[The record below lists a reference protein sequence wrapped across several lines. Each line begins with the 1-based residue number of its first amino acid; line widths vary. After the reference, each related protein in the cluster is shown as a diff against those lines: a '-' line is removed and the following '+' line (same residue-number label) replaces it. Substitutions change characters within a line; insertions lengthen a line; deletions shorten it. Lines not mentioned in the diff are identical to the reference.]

1 MTRTTIGY
9 GIDLGT
15 TNSAV
20 AVLEGT
26 EARVIKNNDGME
38 YTPSA
43 VLLGRSGAL
52 VVGRGAKERMAEDP
66 GNAFGGFKRAMGTSR
81 TFTFARDGRVLRAE
95 DLSAEVLKS
104 LRGDVQQASGEQ
116 ISAAVITVPA
126 AFDQAQ
132 CAATRL
138 AAEKAGL
145 KLSPLLQEP
154 VAASL
159 AYGFQEANENAFW
172 LVYDLGGGTF
182 DAAVV
187 SMRDG
192 VFQIVNH
199 LGDNNLGGGDI
210 DAVIVDEILIPVL
223 RDEYGLDGLDRS
235 PRWARVIA
243 KLQRA
248 AEDAK
253 ILLSRSDTAVA
264 EVGDIRDAN
273 DALLVEEF
281 FHEIGRADLDRLMD
295 PIIERSLHLSRR
307 VLSEKG
313 LEPDDLEKVLLIGG
327 PTLSP
332 YVRERLGELGAGVSD
347 RLEFRI
353 DPLTVVAR
361 GAAIFAGTQKLDLPG
376 PAAPAV
382 GTYHVKL
389 EYKPIGA
396 DTEPLVGGVVSG
408 GDGVDTTGFSI
419 EFVNAEARPQWRS
432 GKIGLGPNGSFMTN
446 LWAEKGRENTFLMEL
461 ADAQGALQQLDPD
474 RLSYTV
480 GIGFTDGPPLPH
492 NIGVALANNEASPLF
507 LKGTALP
514 AKKRGRY
521 RTAFD
526 AHAGRADETIYIPFI
541 EGPSRRADRNETM
554 GAIRI
559 PATELP
565 RDVPAGSE
573 VEVSMSIDAS
583 RVIDAEVYI
592 PILDESYEIRIDYSD
607 YRKGAQDT
615 DQLAVA
621 VEEQKVR
628 LEEAREHA
636 EATGDRQA
644 QEALREIDAERL
656 VQDVERSAAA
666 MSTDQAAADRCDKLL
681 RDLQQAIDRAEDALE
696 WPTLVSSAE
705 GFITSGQGLVE
716 EHGDADDR
724 HRFDHLVDE
733 VREGIRSHDVRT
745 LELRVEELRMFVLGI
760 LDSKGITQLWWLDS
774 LKERAG
780 EMQDQRR
787 ATELFQR
794 ADRAI
799 QLGDVDGL
807 RAANRQLAQLLP
819 SPPPPPDSTSWL
831 LR

>member
-1 MTRTTIGY
+1 MTRSTIDY

-15 TNSAV
+15 TNSAA

-26 EARVIKNNDGME
+26 EARVIKNNLQMD
-38 YTPSA
+38 YTPS
-43 VLLGRSGAL
+43 VVWLDPRGAL
-52 VVGRGAKERMAEDP
+52 VVGTGAKRRVASDSS
-66 GNAFGGFKRAMGTSR
+66 NAFGEFKRAMGTSR
-81 TFTFARDGRVLRAE
+81 TYTFARDGRVLRAE

-145 KLSPLLQEP
+145 TLSPLLQEP

-159 AYGFQEANENAFW
+159 AYGFQQANENTFW

-210 DAVIVDEILIPVL
+210 DSVLVDEVLIPIL
-223 RDEYGLDGLDRS
+223 RDEYGVDGLDHS
-235 PRWARVIA
+235 PRWAGVIA
-243 KLQRA
+243 QLRQA

-253 ILLSRSDTAVA
+253 IQLSRAEAAVI
-264 EVGDIRDAN
+264 EVGDIKDAN
-273 DALLVEEF
+273 DAVLVEEF
-281 FHEIGRADLDRLMD
+281 FHELSRTDLNRLMESM
-295 PIIERSLHLSRR
+295 IERSLHLCRR

-313 LEPDDLEKVLLIGG
+313 LEPDDLEKVLLVGG

-332 YVRERLGELGAGVSD
+332 YVRQRIGELGAGVAE

-376 PAAPAV
+376 RAAPAA
-382 GTYHVKL
+382 GTFQVKL
-389 EYKPIGA
+389 EYKRIGA

-408 GDGVDTTGFSI
+408 GDGVDPTGYSI

-446 LWAEKGRENTFLMEL
+446 LWAEKGRSNTFVIEL
-461 ADAQGALQQLDPD
+461 ADAQGALQRVDPD

-480 GIGFTDGPPLPH
+480 GNVFSEVPLPH
-492 NIGVALANNEASPLF
+492 NFGVGLASNEASWLF
-507 LKGTALP
+507 MKGTALP

-526 AHAGRADETIYIPFI
+526 AHAGRADEIINMPFI
-541 EGPSRRADRNETM
+541 EGLSPRADRNETM
-554 GAIRI
+554 GTIRI
-559 PATELP
+559 TATEIA

-573 VEVSMSIDAS
+573 VEVSVSIDAS
-583 RVIDAEVYI
+583 RVISVEAYI
-592 PILDESYEIRIDYSD
+592 PLLDESYNLEMDYGN
-607 YRKGAQDT
+607 YRERAHDPG
-615 DQLAVA
+615 QLAAA
-621 VEEQKVR
+621 VEQQKARLAEVREQAD
-628 LEEAREHA
+628 E
-636 EATGDRQA
+636 TGDQKA
-644 QEALREIDAERL
+644 QETVQRIDAERL
-656 VQDVERSAAA
+656 VPDADRSVAA
-666 MSTDQAAADRCDKLL
+666 MTADQAAADRCEKLT
-681 RDLQQAIDRAEDALE
+681 RDLQQAIDQAEDALQ
-696 WPTLVSSAE
+696 WPTLVSAAE
-705 GFITSGQGLVE
+705 GLIGAAERDVGQ
-716 EHGDADDR
+716 HGDADDQ
-724 HRFDHLVDE
+724 HRLEHLVDA
-733 VREGIRSHDVRT
+733 VREGIRSHDVQT
-745 LELRVEELRMFVLGI
+745 LEQRVDELRGFVFSV
-760 LDSKGITQLWWLDS
+760 LDRKGIIQLWWLDE
-774 LKERAG
+774 LKEQAG
-780 EMQDQRR
+780 QMADQTK

-799 QLGDVDGL
+799 QLGDVEGL

-819 SPPPPPDSTSWL
+819 SPPPPPESSSWL
-831 LR
+831 LH

>member
-1 MTRTTIGY
+1 MTRTIIGY

-26 EARVIKNNDGME
+26 EARVIKNNRQMD

-43 VLLGRSGAL
+43 VWLDPRGAL
-52 VVGRGAKERMAEDP
+52 VVGSGAKKRVAEDP
-66 GNAFGGFKRAMGTSR
+66 GNAFGGFKRAMGTPR
-81 TFTFARDGRVLRAE
+81 TYAFARDGRVLRAE

-243 KLQRA
+243 KLQGA

-253 ILLSRSDTAVA
+253 IQLSRSDTVVA
-264 EVGDIRDAN
+264 QVDDIKDAN

-281 FHEIGRADLDRLMD
+281 FHEIGRADLDRLME

-332 YVRERLGELGAGVSD
+332 YVRERLGELGNGVTD
-347 RLEFRI
+347 RLVFRI

-376 PAAPAV
+376 RATPAV

-389 EYKPIGA
+389 EYKRIGA
-396 DTEPLVGGVVSG
+396 DTEPLVGGVVAGS
-408 GDGVDTTGFSI
+408 DGADMTGFTI
-419 EFVNAEARPQWRS
+419 EFVNAESRPQWRS
-432 GKIGLGPNGSFMTN
+432 GKIGLGPNGSFMVN
-446 LWAEKGRENTFLMEL
+446 LWAEKGRDNTLLMEL
-461 ADAQGALQQLDPD
+461 ADAQGTLQQVDPD

-480 GIGFTDGPPLPH
+480 GNVFTEPSLPH
-492 NIGVALANNEASPLF
+492 NIGVGLANNNPSWLF

-526 AHAGRADETIYIPFI
+526 AHAGRADETIYVPFI
-541 EGPSRRADRNETM
+541 EGLSQRADRNETM
-554 GAIRI
+554 GAIKI
-559 PATELP
+559 PATEIA
-565 RDVPAGSE
+565 RDVLAGSE
-573 VEVSMSIDAS
+573 VEVSMSIDVS
-583 RVIDAEVYI
+583 RVIEAEVYI
-592 PILDESYEIRIDYSD
+592 PILDESYEMRIDYSN
-607 YRKGAQDT
+607 YREGAQDT

-621 VEEQKVR
+621 VEEQKAR

-644 QEALREIDAERL
+644 QEALRNIDAERL

-666 MSTDQAAADRCDKLL
+666 MVTDQAAADRCDKLL

-696 WPTLVSSAE
+696 WPTLVRSAE
-705 GFITSGQGLVE
+705 EFITSGQGLVE
-716 EHGDADDR
+716 EHGDTDDR
-724 HRFDHLVDE
+724 HRFEHLVDE
-733 VREGIRSHDVRT
+733 VREGIRSHDVQT
-745 LELRVEELRMFVLGI
+745 LEQRVEELRMFVLGI
-760 LDSKGITQLWWLDS
+760 LDSKGITQVWWLEN
-774 LKERAG
+774 LKKRAS

-794 ADRAI
+794 ADRTI

-831 LR
+831 LD